1 MEKLLKNLMKK
12 LKLPKVNKKGDVM
25 SCVLCMLLVVLAS
38 QSRVFD
44 FFIESN
50 LGRMGL
56 LALVFTICCTSKV
69 FGAASVLCLVLAFAV
84 HMNSREGMCGGK
96 KKEGMCGGKKKEG
109 MCGGKKK
116 EGMCGGKKKE
126 GMCGGKKKEAF
137 GNLMGGDRLTQERDL
152 QKGQQPF
159 KEFEKKSESSGAKPH
174 ETLESE
180 FGGAY

>member
-69 FGAASVLCLVLAFAV
+69 FGAASVLFLVLAFAV
-84 HMNSREGMCGGK
+84 HMNSR
-96 KKEGMCGGKKKEG
+96 EGMCGGKKKEG

>member
-12 LKLPKVNKKGDVM
+12 LKLPNVNKKGDVM

-69 FGAASVLCLVLAFAV
+69 FGAASVLFLVLAFAV

-109 MCGGKKK
+109 MCGGKH
-116 EGMCGGKKKE
+116 
-126 GMCGGKKKEAF
+126 KKEAF
-137 GNLMGGDRLTQERDL
+137 GNLLGGDRLSQERDL
-152 QKGQQPF
+152 QKGQQPY
-159 KEFEKKSESSGAKPH
+159 KESVKRSDSNGAKPH
-174 ETLESE
+174 DNLESE

>member
-12 LKLPKVNKKGDVM
+12 IKLPNVNKKGDVM

-44 FFIESN
+44 FFIDSN

-69 FGAASVLCLVLAFAV
+69 FGAASVLFLVLAFAV

-109 MCGGKKK
+109 MCGSKH
-116 EGMCGGKKKE
+116 
-126 GMCGGKKKEAF
+126 KKEAF
-137 GNLMGGDRLTQERDL
+137 GNLMGGDRLSQERNL
-152 QKGQQPF
+152 QKGQQPY
-159 KEFEKKSESSGAKPH
+159 KESVKRSDSNGAKPH
-174 ETLESE
+174 ENLESE

>member
-12 LKLPKVNKKGDVM
+12 LKLPNVNKKGDVM

-69 FGAASVLCLVLAFAV
+69 FGAASVLFLVLAFAV

-109 MCGGKKK
+109 MC
-116 EGMCGGKKKE
+116 
-126 GMCGGKKKEAF
+126 KKKEAF
-137 GNLMGGDRLTQERDL
+137 GNLLGGDRLSQERDL
-152 QKGQQPF
+152 QKGQQPY
-159 KEFEKKSESSGAKPH
+159 KESVKRSGSNGAKPH
-174 ETLESE
+174 ENLGSE
-180 FGGAY
+180 FGVEY

>member
-69 FGAASVLCLVLAFAV
+69 FGAASVLFLVLAFAV
-84 HMNSREGMCGGK
+84 HMNSR
-96 KKEGMCGGKKKEG
+96 
-109 MCGGKKK
+109 

>member
-1 MEKLLKNLMKK
+1 MEKLLKNLIKK
-12 LKLPKVNKKGDVM
+12 LKLPNVNKKGDVM

-69 FGAASVLCLVLAFAV
+69 FGAASVLFLVLAFAV

-116 EGMCGGKKKE
+116 E
-126 GMCGGKKKEAF
+126 AF
-137 GNLMGGDRLTQERDL
+137 GNLLGGDRLSQERDL
-152 QKGQQPF
+152 QKGQQPY
-159 KEFEKKSESSGAKPH
+159 KESVKRSNSNGAKPH
-174 ETLESE
+174 DNLESE

>member
-12 LKLPKVNKKGDVM
+12 LKLPNVNKKGDVM

-69 FGAASVLCLVLAFAV
+69 FGAASVLFLVLAFAV

-109 MCGGKKK
+109 MCGSKH
-116 EGMCGGKKKE
+116 
-126 GMCGGKKKEAF
+126 KKEAF
-137 GNLMGGDRLTQERDL
+137 GNLLGGDRLSQERDL
-152 QKGQQPF
+152 QKGQQPY
-159 KEFEKKSESSGAKPH
+159 KESVKRSDSNGAKPH
-174 ETLESE
+174 ENLESE

>member
-12 LKLPKVNKKGDVM
+12 LKLPNVNKKGDVM

-69 FGAASVLCLVLAFAV
+69 FGAASLLFLVLAFAV

-109 MCGGKKK
+109 MC
-116 EGMCGGKKKE
+116 
-126 GMCGGKKKEAF
+126 KKKEAF
-137 GNLMGGDRLTQERDL
+137 GNLLGGDRLSQERDL
-152 QKGQQPF
+152 QKGQQPY
-159 KEFEKKSESSGAKPH
+159 KESVKRSDSNGAKPH
-174 ETLESE
+174 DNLESE

>member
-1 MEKLLKNLMKK
+1 MEKFLKNLMKK
-12 LKLPKVNKKGDVM
+12 LKLPNVNKKGDVM

-69 FGAASVLCLVLAFAV
+69 FGAASVLFLVLAFAV

-109 MCGGKKK
+109 MCGGKH
-116 EGMCGGKKKE
+116 
-126 GMCGGKKKEAF
+126 KKEAF
-137 GNLMGGDRLTQERDL
+137 GNLLGGDRLSQERDL
-152 QKGQQPF
+152 QKGQQPY
-159 KEFEKKSESSGAKPH
+159 KESVKRSDSNGAKPH
-174 ETLESE
+174 DNLESE

>member
-12 LKLPKVNKKGDVM
+12 LKLPNVNKKGDVM

-69 FGAASVLCLVLAFAV
+69 FGAASLLFLVLAFAV
-84 HMNSREGMCGGK
+84 HMNSREGMCGKKCKECGNK
-96 KKEGMCGGKKKEG
+96 PCSCKKEGMCRGRH
-109 MCGGKKK
+109 
-116 EGMCGGKKKE
+116 
-126 GMCGGKKKEAF
+126 KKEAF
-137 GNLMGGDRLTQERDL
+137 GNLMGGDRLSQERDL
-152 QKGQQPF
+152 QKGQQPY
-159 KEFEKKSESSGAKPH
+159 KESVKKSDSNGAKPH
-174 ETLESE
+174 DNLESE

>member
-12 LKLPKVNKKGDVM
+12 FRLPNVNKKGDVM

-69 FGAASVLCLVLAFAV
+69 FGAASVLFLVLAFAV

-109 MCGGKKK
+109 MC
-116 EGMCGGKKKE
+116 
-126 GMCGGKKKEAF
+126 KKKEAF
-137 GNLMGGDRLTQERDL
+137 GNLLGGDRLSQERDL
-152 QKGQQPF
+152 QKGQQPY
-159 KEFEKKSESSGAKPH
+159 KESVKRSDSNGAKPH
-174 ETLESE
+174 DNLESE

>member
-1 MEKLLKNLMKK
+1 MEKPLKNLMKK
-12 LKLPKVNKKGDVM
+12 LKLPNVNKKGDVM

-69 FGAASVLCLVLAFAV
+69 FGAASVLFLVLAFAV

-109 MCGGKKK
+109 MCGSKH
-116 EGMCGGKKKE
+116 
-126 GMCGGKKKEAF
+126 KKEAF
-137 GNLMGGDRLTQERDL
+137 GNLLGGDRLSQERDL
-152 QKGQQPF
+152 QKGQQPY
-159 KEFEKKSESSGAKPH
+159 KESVKRSDSNGAKPH
-174 ETLESE
+174 ENLESE

>member
-12 LKLPKVNKKGDVM
+12 LKLPNVNKKGDVM

-69 FGAASVLCLVLAFAV
+69 FGAASVLFLVLAFAV

-96 KKEGMCGGKKKEG
+96 KKEGMCGGKKEG
-109 MCGGKKK
+109 MGH
-116 EGMCGGKKKE
+116 KKKE

-137 GNLMGGDRLTQERDL
+137 GNLLGGDRLSQERDL
-152 QKGQQPF
+152 QKGQQPY
-159 KEFEKKSESSGAKPH
+159 KESVKRSDFNGAKPH
-174 ETLESE
+174 DNLESE

>member
-12 LKLPKVNKKGDVM
+12 LKLPNVNKKGDVM

-69 FGAASVLCLVLAFAV
+69 FGAASVLFLVLAFAV

-109 MCGGKKK
+109 MCGD
-116 EGMCGGKKKE
+116 
-126 GMCGGKKKEAF
+126 KKKEAF
-137 GNLMGGDRLTQERDL
+137 GNLMGGDRLSQERDL
-152 QKGQQPF
+152 QKGQQPY
-159 KEFEKKSESSGAKPH
+159 KESVKKSDSNGAKPH
-174 ETLESE
+174 DNLESE